1 MVERHREE
9 SKLGEGNHPRQKGTT
24 RGGAG
29 SLGNYGRTQYH
40 RKSMGL
46 GVEKLN

>member
-24 RGGAG
+24 RGEEERGA
-29 SLGNYGRTQYH
+29 
-40 RKSMGL
+40 
-46 GVEKLN
+46 